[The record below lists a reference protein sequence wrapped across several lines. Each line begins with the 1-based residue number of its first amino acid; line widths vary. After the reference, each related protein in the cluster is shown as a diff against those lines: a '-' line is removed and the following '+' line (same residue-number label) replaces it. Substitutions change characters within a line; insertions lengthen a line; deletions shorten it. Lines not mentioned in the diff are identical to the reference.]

1 MRVLFANHTASMSGA
16 EHAMLRLLE
25 AVRDEHEVAVAC
37 PEAGALPEA
46 LERAG
51 IRRLALPAFEASF
64 RPHPLHTPHGMARL
78 GWGGIVL
85 AALARRLG
93 AQVLYAN
100 TTRAA
105 LMGGVARRLGGPP
118 LVVRVHDL
126 LPRSAF
132 GRAVRGA
139 IAASADAVLAVS
151 DYTAERFN
159 DGLRHPL
166 AARVYN
172 GIDLTRFDPAR
183 VAPARL
189 GEELGLGPDALLLG
203 QVAQITPWK
212 GQAEAIRIVFEL
224 RRRGLDAHL
233 VIVGEIAFAGR
244 QVRYDNTT
252 YLRRL
257 HQLVDEL
264 ELADVVHF
272 LGSRQ
277 DVPALLRAFDLS
289 LLPSWEEP
297 AALAVVESLA
307 MGTPAFVSVPGG
319 AAEIVEDG
327 VSGRTLP
334 VGQPEVWAAAIHETL
349 RDPEAVARMSTQA
362 PKSAARF
369 RQEAHAEEIVGHLQ
383 RVAAAPALPRY
394 GLGRVEVGSDP
405 MAGQARWPN

>member
-1 MRVLFANHTASMSGA
+1 MRVLFANHTASVSGA

-51 IRRLALPAFEASF
+51 IHRLALPAFEASF
-64 RPHPLHTPHGMARL
+64 RPHPLHTPAGIARL
-78 GWGGIVL
+78 AWGGIVL
-85 AALARRLG
+85 TTLARRLE

-132 GRAVRGA
+132 GWGVRGA

-151 DYTAERFN
+151 DYAAERFN
-159 DGLRHPL
+159 DGLRHPP
-166 AARVYN
+166 ATRVYN
-172 GIDLTRFDPAR
+172 GFDPARFDPAR
-183 VAPARL
+183 VPPARL
-189 GEELGLGPDALLLG
+189 REELGLGPDALLLG

-212 GQAEAIRIVFEL
+212 GQADAIRITSEL
-224 RRRGLDAHL
+224 RRTGVDARL

-244 QVRYDNTT
+244 QVRYDNTS
-252 YLRRL
+252 YLRSL
-257 HQLVDEL
+257 HRLVDEL
-264 ELADVVHF
+264 ELSGVVQF
-272 LGSRQ
+272 LGFRQ
-277 DVPALLRAFDLS
+277 DVPALLRALDLS

-319 AAEIVEDG
+319 AAEIVEDR
-327 VSGRTLP
+327 VSGRALP
-334 VGQPEVWAAAIHETL
+334 AGRPEVWAGAIHETL
-349 RDPEAVARMSTQA
+349 RDPEAYAAMSAQA
-362 PKSAARF
+362 PKAAARF
-369 RQEAHAEEIVGHLQ
+369 REQAHAEEIIGHLQ
-383 RVAAAPALPRY
+383 RVTAAPAPLHY
-394 GLGRVEVGSDP
+394 GLGRAKVGSDP
-405 MAGQARWPN
+405 LAGRAQWPN